1 MMDGRGR
8 MRLPSGVRSAG
19 HGSAGL
25 SPLQWHCRL
34 DASWNSRAA
43 WMALDVNFLLGRG
56 WKGHRNQKQGPVN
69 IRWIALLS
77 YSMSMHYEYSTPK
90 ICTKSVRF
98 HVRSKSLE
106 MDATSSTSAYVRLVQ
121 STLEMH
127 HRRMHRQLTA
137 RSSRVARH
145 FSTKPFSNIPV

>member
-1 MMDGRGR
+1 MTVIFFLYSAKFRKHGPSRSYSRGRGR

-77 YSMSMHYEYSTPK
+77 YSMS
-90 ICTKSVRF
+90 
-98 HVRSKSLE
+98 
-106 MDATSSTSAYVRLVQ
+106 
-121 STLEMH
+121 
-127 HRRMHRQLTA
+127 
-137 RSSRVARH
+137 
-145 FSTKPFSNIPV
+145 N

>member
-1 MMDGRGR
+1 MEGTSEPEAGDVSE
-8 MRLPSGVRSAG
+8 LSA
-19 HGSAGL
+19 
-25 SPLQWHCRL
+25 
-34 DASWNSRAA
+34 AS
-43 WMALDVNFLLGRG
+43 L
-56 WKGHRNQKQGPVN
+56 PVN

-121 STLEMH
+121 SNT
-127 HRRMHRQLTA
+127 
-137 RSSRVARH
+137 
-145 FSTKPFSNIPV
+145 